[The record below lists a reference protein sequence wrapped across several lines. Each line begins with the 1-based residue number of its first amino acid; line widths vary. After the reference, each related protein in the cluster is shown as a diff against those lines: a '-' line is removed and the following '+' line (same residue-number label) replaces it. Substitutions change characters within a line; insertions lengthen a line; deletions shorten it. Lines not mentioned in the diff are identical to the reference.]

1 MSMFRVLD
9 KTTHPARR
17 EAGLKIAAVLPGR
30 SKANA
35 VMVLSFGLAFCRRF
49 GLENVKRVAI
59 FLGEEKDHGLCAI
72 VPEYP
77 NYASIPQ
84 ARRLVAQT
92 GTATRMLR
100 FAAAWL
106 PKAFHHSPEAIPDG
120 AVEEEWMVVDNIKR
134 PAIFFRLPTWALTQR
149 KR

>member
-1 MSMFRVLD
+1 MFRVLD

-30 SKANA
+30 SKASA
-35 VMVLSFGLAFCRRF
+35 VMVLSFGLAFCRRH

-59 FLGEEKDHGLCAI
+59 FMGDERDYGLCAI

-77 NYASIPQ
+77 SLPSIPQ
-84 ARRLVAQT
+84 ARCLVAQT

-106 PKAFHHSPEAIPDG
+106 PKAFHHSPEAVPDESVKG
-120 AVEEEWMVVDNIKR
+120 GSIDVDGLSR
-134 PAIFFRLPTWALTQR
+134 PALFFRLPTWALTQR